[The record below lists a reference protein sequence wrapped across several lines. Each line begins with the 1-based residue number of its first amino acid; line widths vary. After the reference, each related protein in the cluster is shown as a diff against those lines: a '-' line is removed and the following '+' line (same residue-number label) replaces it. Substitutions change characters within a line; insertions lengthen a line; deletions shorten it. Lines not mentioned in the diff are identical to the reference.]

1 MSKKIIPTKGK
12 LFNINTEAKKF
23 YPLSPVCLPNHTGIP
38 SYSVIKIHIP
48 GTLRCITV
56 PMLCKAA

>member
-1 MSKKIIPTKGK
+1 MSKKNTPTTGK

-23 YPLSPVCLPNHTGIP
+23 YPSNPVYLPNHTGVP
-38 SYSVIKIHIP
+38 SYSVIKMHIP

-56 PMLCKAA
+56 PMLRRVA